1 MKRELIVIPKIKL
14 HPSKIILYNE
24 IHWTPSKPSRNKSE
38 RQNTTLIQVEKDGKI
53 ELKRVHISFLNS
65 SRTSNGILSKQ
76 AKKKLQLSIE
86 YFLLINKP
94 QSGKSGNTGRHYE
107 NKIAFI
113 TLTLPSKQVH
123 TDNEIKSKC
132 LNQFMIEISR
142 YYKVSQ
148 YVWRA
153 EYQKNGNIHFHIL
166 VNRFIPWNEVRNR
179 WNRIINKLGYI
190 DRYRQQLQVYHQNGF
205 TVRKDLINT
214 WSVEK
219 QYKAYLEGLKT
230 DWHNPNSIDVHGI
243 MNITNIKNYLTK
255 YLTKTEQQK
264 EEHLNCQFEEKK
276 EIGRIWGASTIF
288 SNIKGATTEID
299 SQLEEN
305 LKNLEEHS
313 NSRIFKSDYFTI
325 IDISIETLESCKCYE
340 LLYLFFNYMKDA
352 FQYSYQFHL

>member
-1 MKRELIVIPKIKL
+1 MKRELTIIPKIKV

-24 IHWTPSKPSRNKSE
+24 IHWTPSKPVRDKQE
-38 RQNTTLIQVEKDGKI
+38 RQNTTLIQVEKDGKL
-53 ELKRVHISFLNS
+53 ELKRVNISFLNS
-65 SRTSNGILSKQ
+65 TRTSGGILSKQ

-94 QSGKSGNTGRHYE
+94 QTGKSGNTGRHYN

-113 TLTLPSKQVH
+113 TLTLPSKQIH
-123 TDNEIKSKC
+123 SDNEIKAKC
-132 LNQFMIEISR
+132 LNQFMIEMAK
-142 YYKVSQ
+142 YHKVTQ

-166 VNRFIPWNEVRNR
+166 VNKFIAWNDVRNR
-179 WNRIINKLGYI
+179 WNRIINKLGYV
-190 DRYRQQLQVYHQNGF
+190 DRYRTQLKQYHKEGF
-205 TVRKDLINT
+205 KLRNDLINT
-214 WSVEK
+214 WPADK

-230 DWHNPNSIDVHGI
+230 DWNNPNSIDVHGI
-243 MNITNIKNYLTK
+243 NNITNIKNYLTK
-255 YLTKTEQQK
+255 YLTKTDQQK
-264 EEHLNCQFEEKK
+264 EENLNSQSENQK

-288 SNIKGATTEID
+288 SNIKGASTEID

-305 LKNLEEHS
+305 LKNLENHS

-325 IDISIETLESCKCYE
+325 IDISIETLEDCKCTE
-340 LLYLFFNYMKDA
+340 LLKLFFDYMKTS